1 LQNDI
6 TKHALP
12 AIGDVPS
19 AYGAD
24 DAFEGIKELTLS
36 GSLLYLTP
44 ALQARTSR
52 SELGQGCCANNLAR
66 SNDLQTR

>member
-12 AIGDVPS
+12 DIGDVPS

-24 DAFEGIKELTLS
+24 DAIEGIKELTLS
-36 GSLLYLTP
+36 RVV
-44 ALQARTSR
+44 AILQARTSR
-52 SELGQGCCANNLAR
+52 SELGQGCCANNLAQ
-66 SNDLQTR
+66 SNNLHTR